1 MIKRMDENEKRLQ
14 DIEKIIIDA
23 LMSDI
28 DMMELAEKYLSKE
41 EYQEYQDVYSK
52 VFPRRDF

>member
-1 MIKRMDENEKRLQ
+1 MDENEKRLQ